1 MKITIRNIDQMLEL
15 NPDRILTLVLE
26 NKHLF
31 REVLAD
37 LARTQLDSVE
47 YSIVNC
53 QNDSIQEM
61 LLVSDVLGFDLASRK
76 ILAELYKRASHGI
89 DEEILLTLQKL
100 EFELEK
106 LAIMVEAEVGIE
118 INYKTN
124 FELIDFLKLLKI
136 EPAIGGEFDVK
147 KRLYGIIDLASR
159 LFPGRPICL
168 VNFKQLL
175 TKDEFADF
183 CKYCVGHQRLVWCLE
198 SSQSYRVTEEE
209 IVVVDEDLFSY
220 KQA

>member
-15 NPDRILTLVLE
+15 RPDRILTLVLE
-26 NKHLF
+26 NRHLF

-53 QNDSIQEM
+53 QDDSIKEM

-76 ILAELYKRASHGI
+76 ILAELYKRASHGV
-89 DEEILLTLQKL
+89 DEETLLTLQKL

-136 EPAIGGEFDVK
+136 EPAIGGELDVK

-183 CKYCVGHQRLVWCLE
+183 CKYCVGHQRLVWSLE
-198 SSQSYRVTEEE
+198 SSQSYRVIEEE